1 MCVRARVC
9 DVNREG
15 SVEVAE
21 PEDPSWR
28 RCGEDWVSH
37 GEDWVS
43 RGAGGDGP
51 GECGGAREK
60 GFEGL
65 RSHGANIV
73 WDTAVGKVLVHFV
86 PSGVG

>member
-1 MCVRARVC
+1 MW
-9 DVNREG
+9 G
-15 SVEVAE
+15 GLGE
-21 PEDPSWR
+21 PWGGL
-28 RCGEDWVSH
+28 GEQ
-37 GEDWVS
+37 

-86 PSGVG
+86 PSDVG

>member
-28 RCGEDWVSH
+28 RCGEDWVSR

-43 RGAGGDGP
+43 RGELGGMGLVSAVGP
-51 GECGGAREK
+51 GRRD
-60 GFEGL
+60 L
-65 RSHGANIV
+65 
-73 WDTAVGKVLVHFV
+73 KV
-86 PSGVG
+86 

>member
-28 RCGEDWVSH
+28 RCGEDWVSR
-37 GEDWVS
+37 GELGGMGLVS
-43 RGAGGDGP
+43 AVGP
-51 GECGGAREK
+51 GEG
-60 GFEGL
+60 
-65 RSHGANIV
+65 I
-73 WDTAVGKVLVHFV
+73 
-86 PSGVG
+86 

>member
-1 MCVRARVC
+1 MCVRVRVC

-28 RCGEDWVSH
+28 RCGEDWVSR

-43 RGAGGDGP
+43 RGELAGMGLVSAVGP
-51 GECGGAREK
+51 GRRD
-60 GFEGL
+60 L
-65 RSHGANIV
+65 
-73 WDTAVGKVLVHFV
+73 KV
-86 PSGVG
+86 

>member
-1 MCVRARVC
+1 MCARARVC

-28 RCGEDWVSH
+28 RCGEDWVRR

-43 RGAGGDGP
+43 RGELGGMGLVSAVGP
-51 GECGGAREK
+51 GRRD
-60 GFEGL
+60 L
-65 RSHGANIV
+65 
-73 WDTAVGKVLVHFV
+73 KV
-86 PSGVG
+86 

>member
-28 RCGEDWVSH
+28 RCGEDWVSR

-43 RGAGGDGP
+43 RGELGGMGLVSAVGP
-51 GECGGAREK
+51 GRRDLKA
-60 GFEGL
+60 
-65 RSHGANIV
+65 
-73 WDTAVGKVLVHFV
+73 
-86 PSGVG
+86 

>member
-28 RCGEDWVSH
+28 RCGEDWVSR

-43 RGAGGDGP
+43 RGELAGMGLVSAVGP
-51 GECGGAREK
+51 GRRD
-60 GFEGL
+60 L
-65 RSHGANIV
+65 
-73 WDTAVGKVLVHFV
+73 KV
-86 PSGVG
+86 

>member
-51 GECGGAREK
+51 GECGGAGRR
-60 GFEGL
+60 GL
-65 RSHGANIV
+65 KA
-73 WDTAVGKVLVHFV
+73 
-86 PSGVG
+86 

>member
-1 MCVRARVC
+1 MWGGLGDLRGGLGEQRRAGR
-9 DVNREG
+9 
-15 SVEVAE
+15 
-21 PEDPSWR
+21 
-28 RCGEDWVSH
+28 
-37 GEDWVS
+37 
-43 RGAGGDGP
+43 DGP
-51 GECGGAREK
+51 GGGSGAWEK